1 MERRANSQA
10 TGKRTRRK
18 AGIPSLGLSQRKNSP
33 VQASTLKDSI
43 DEIDA
48 ARREALEDG
57 TVEPAESSFALA
69 KSLVPQ
75 LHDILPGRYDAFPE
89 DSGGVTLTAPSARTG
104 FAVTIE
110 CDPDG
115 SVACL
120 LVSPG
125 RMRKAVY
132 SDAADLPDGFFREAL
147 QALSA

>member
-1 MERRANSQA
+1 MPA
-10 TGKRTRRK
+10 
-18 AGIPSLGLSQRKNSP
+18 P
-33 VQASTLKDSI
+33 TLKDSLN
-43 DEIDA
+43 EINA

-69 KSLVPQ
+69 QSLVPQ

-104 FAVTIE
+104 FAVTVE
-110 CDPDG
+110 CVPDG
-115 SVACL
+115 SVVCL